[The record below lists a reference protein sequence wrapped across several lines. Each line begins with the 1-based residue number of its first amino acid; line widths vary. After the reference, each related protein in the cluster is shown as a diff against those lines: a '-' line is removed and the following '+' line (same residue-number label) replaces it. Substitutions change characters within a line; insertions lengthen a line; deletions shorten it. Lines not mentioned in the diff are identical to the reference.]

1 MESPKKAWVTGI
13 DQIWLINLARRAD
26 RLERFLQAQPE
37 MTGRINFLP
46 AYDGKN
52 LKLTPALARLFAPN
66 NFDWHKP
73 TMGCALS
80 HLSLWQRL
88 AVESNPSASY
98 LILEDDARLEAGWV
112 RKVEEAFLSGSVPAD
127 WEVLYLG
134 GILPQYRESFEQNV
148 QPVNQLVA
156 RVHPDCRFG
165 NNPSGYF
172 HFCAYS
178 YILSQRGARR
188 LLDLLQFWNGYWL
201 QADFVAAYHTP
212 DLSPPRRIYFFHPL
226 IAESFQDT
234 AQGLARPY
242 DENQG
247 QENQVDSDI
256 WKNDDR
262 FGPDEIAAIKTD
274 GLPLDIPAALGWAPD
289 DPLSVKV
296 LALQEASQR
305 PTEVKKPSPSKI
317 QGIDKIWVINLERRK
332 DRLEKFLINNP
343 DIAEQVSILKAYD
356 GKKLSLTP
364 KIARLFAPNDF
375 KWKRAKIACCLSHL
389 DIWVRL
395 ANEEDEKACY
405 LIIEDDA
412 VLEPEWASEIKK
424 NLENKTAPCDWDVT
438 YLGGSD
444 LDQDHRKH
452 LLEQFAA
459 NIYQVA
465 SNSNYGQSPPNRYHH
480 FCAYA
485 YLLNRQGARKTL
497 ELLKRGNG
505 FWCMN
510 DHVLAYRMPEGD
522 ALDRG
527 IYFFQPRLA
536 SCYQEK
542 EQGFAPLYADS
553 VSGGIVDSD
562 IWLHEES
569 FPQEEISYDPNAPLD
584 FSGALLDACMAKT
597 TETAISEKFTSSLKS
612 DFAIHTWLINL
623 ERRKDRLDK
632 FKTNNPD
639 IAEPVSILKAY
650 DGKKLAPTPKIAR
663 LFAPN
668 DFAWNK
674 ATMGCSLSHLELWHK
689 LANEP
694 DEVNAYL
701 ILEDDTKLSPG
712 WQDIVH
718 KAFRENQLPENWD
731 VLYLGGVLP
740 RNMQNFGKLIEPVS
754 ENLAQ
759 VKENSLFGQ
768 NPANRYFHFC
778 SFAYIL
784 SKHGAKQILE
794 LMRLGNGAWMQ
805 ADYLAAYVMPE
816 NHPMTRRVFF
826 FNPLLAHCYQDLEE
840 GFARP
845 YDESSQHAKVD
856 SDIWHEGSQ
865 FDAEYASALIN
876 LQEPY
881 DIAGALADARRDQ
894 KPTEAD
900 SCDPLVDLKHLRD
913 SRKRLEST
921 QEESRSNQKIEY

>member
-13 DQIWLINLARRAD
+13 DQIWLINLARRRD
-26 RLERFLQAQPE
+26 RLDRFLQAQVE
-37 MTGRINFLP
+37 MTGRINFLA

-88 AVESNPSASY
+88 AVEPNPSASY
-98 LILEDDARLEAGWV
+98 LILEDDARLEPSWV

-134 GILPQYRESFEQNV
+134 GILPQYRESFERNV

-156 RVHPDCRFG
+156 RVHPDCKFG

-188 LLDLLQFWNGYWL
+188 LLDLLHFWNGYWL

-247 QENQVDSDI
+247 QENKVDSDI

-274 GLPLDIPAALGWAPD
+274 GLPIDVPAALGWVPD

-305 PTEVKKPSPSKI
+305 LTEVKKPSPSKI

-364 KIARLFAPNDF
+364 KI
-375 KWKRAKIACCLSHL
+375 
-389 DIWVRL
+389 
-395 ANEEDEKACY
+395 
-405 LIIEDDA
+405 
-412 VLEPEWASEIKK
+412 
-424 NLENKTAPCDWDVT
+424 
-438 YLGGSD
+438 G
-444 LDQDHRKH
+444 
-452 LLEQFAA
+452 
-459 NIYQVA
+459 
-465 SNSNYGQSPPNRYHH
+465 
-480 FCAYA
+480 
-485 YLLNRQGARKTL
+485 
-497 ELLKRGNG
+497 
-505 FWCMN
+505 
-510 DHVLAYRMPEGD
+510 
-522 ALDRG
+522 
-527 IYFFQPRLA
+527 
-536 SCYQEK
+536 
-542 EQGFAPLYADS
+542 
-553 VSGGIVDSD
+553 
-562 IWLHEES
+562 
-569 FPQEEISYDPNAPLD
+569 
-584 FSGALLDACMAKT
+584 
-597 TETAISEKFTSSLKS
+597 
-612 DFAIHTWLINL
+612 
-623 ERRKDRLDK
+623 
-632 FKTNNPD
+632 
-639 IAEPVSILKAY
+639 
-650 DGKKLAPTPKIAR
+650 R

-689 LANEP
+689 LANES

-712 WQDIVH
+712 WQDIVQ
-718 KAFRENQLPENWD
+718 KAFQENQVPENWD
-731 VLYLGGVLP
+731 ILYLGGVLP
-740 RNMQNFGKLIEPVS
+740 RNMENFGKLIEPLK

-768 NPANRYFHFC
+768 NPPNRYFHFGA
-778 SFAYIL
+778 FAYIL
-784 SKHGAKQILE
+784 SKHGARQILE

-805 ADYLAAYVMPE
+805 ADYLASYIMPE
-816 NHPMTRRVFF
+816 NHAMTRRVFF
-826 FNPLLAHCYQDLEE
+826 FNPFLAHCYQDLEE
-840 GFARP
+840 GFAKS
-845 YDESSQHAKVD
+845 YGETSQHVKVD

-865 FDAEYASALIN
+865 FDARFAASVIN
-876 LQEPY
+876 LEEPY
-881 DIAGALADARRDQ
+881 DIGGALLDAQHEIAHFIALPPAKISLLHATRGRPEQALEARRLWLERAIKSERVEHIFAFDHDDESSSHLKKYHHVIQMHNGYSVGAWNLAARHSTGEILIQLSDDWDPPVGWDILIEEKLDTSRESVLWVNDAHREDDLLCIAILTRKYYDKNGLFDPRFKNVYSDDDFSIRAKKAGAVIDARDI
-894 KPTEAD
+894 KITHLHPTAGHSE
-900 SCDPLVDLKHLRD
+900 VDDTYR
-913 SRKRLEST
+913 RGNAP
-921 QEESRSNQKIEY
+921 EEYDRAKWLFEEIHRQVIVYSQNDEQSVIEKCFGDFKGIV